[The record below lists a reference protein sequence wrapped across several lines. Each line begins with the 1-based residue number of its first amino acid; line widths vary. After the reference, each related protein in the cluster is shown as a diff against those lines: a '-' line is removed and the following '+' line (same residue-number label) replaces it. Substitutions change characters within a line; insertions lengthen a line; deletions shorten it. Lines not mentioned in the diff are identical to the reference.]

1 MSADKRILVVDDD
14 IRVRNALDRL
24 LSTWGYSVDLASDG
38 SEGWDKIAS
47 GGPAVVISDLRMPGL
62 DGLEL
67 LKRAREANCSAYF
80 IVLTGFGTI
89 RDAVE
94 ATKLGA
100 FNFLTKPVNPER
112 LQIELRNCF
121 DRSESDQQLE
131 IARRKLRDLG
141 VLGRLEGRS
150 PKMQEV
156 MSLISMAAP
165 SAASVLICGES
176 GTGKE
181 LAARTIHELSPYR
194 NSRFVAVNCAAI
206 PESLIESELFGHEKG
221 AFTGALQ
228 QRLGCF
234 ELAQGGTLLLDE
246 IGDMPALAQ
255 AKLLRVLED
264 GKVRRLGGSAE
275 VRVAVRVL
283 AATNKVPEDAVKN
296 GQLRS
301 DLFFRLNVVR
311 ITMPPLRE
319 RLEDLETLSTALLED
334 LNRKHERAVQWIDPE
349 ALKLML
355 GYPWPGNIREL
366 RNTLERSLLTCSGS
380 VITPH
385 DLPPFVKGEGERTVH
400 DRSRFVPGI
409 SVAEVERRHILAT
422 LASTNQNKTKAAAM
436 LGITVKTLH
445 NKLKQYAKNP
455 HDDLGWPAWQI
466 LPTSFV
472 LPR

>member
-1 MSADKRILVVDDD
+1 MSADKRILVVEDDE
-14 IRVRNALDRL
+14 RVRTALHGL
-24 LSTWGYSVDLASDG
+24 LSSWGYSVEVAADG
-38 SEGWDKIAS
+38 TEGWEKIIAAK
-47 GGPAVVISDLRMPGL
+47 PAVVVSDLRMPGL

-67 LKRAREANCSAYF
+67 LKRARKADCNAYF
-80 IVLTGFGTI
+80 IVLSGFGTI

-112 LQIELRNCF
+112 LKIELRNCF
-121 DRSESDQQLE
+121 DRSESEKQLE
-131 IARRKLRDLG
+131 IAQRKLRDLG
-141 VLGRLEGRS
+141 VLGKLEGRS

-156 MSLISMAAP
+156 MSIISMVGP
-165 SAASVLICGES
+165 SRASVLICGES

-194 NSRFVAVNCAAI
+194 NSRFVALNCAAI

-221 AFTGALQ
+221 AFTGAIQ

-246 IGDMPALAQ
+246 IGDMPPLAQ

-275 VRVAVRVL
+275 VQVEVRVL

-319 RLEDLETLSTALLED
+319 RLEDFEMLSTALLES

-355 GYPWPGNIREL
+355 RYPWPGNIREL
-366 RNTLERSLLTCSGS
+366 RNTLERSILACSGS

-385 DLPPFVKGEGERTVH
+385 DLPPFLKGERQQPPH
-400 DRSRFVPGI
+400 DRFQFETGL

-422 LASTNQNKTKAAAM
+422 LASTDQNKTKAAAL
-436 LGITVKTLH
+436 LGITARTLH
-445 NKLKQYAKNP
+445 NKLKQYFKN
-455 HDDLGWPAWQI
+455 HHEDLG
-466 LPTSFV
+466 
-472 LPR
+472 

>member
-1 MSADKRILVVDDD
+1 MTEDKRILVVEDDE
-14 IRVRNALDRL
+14 RVRNALSSL
-24 LSTWGYSVDLASDG
+24 LSRWGYSVDLATDG
-38 SEGWDKIAS
+38 IEGLDKIVS
-47 GGPAVVISDLRMPGL
+47 GGPVVVISDMRMPGM

-67 LKRAREANCSAYF
+67 LKQARKANPNAHF

-94 ATKLGA
+94 ATKHGA
-100 FNFLTKPVNPER
+100 FNFLTKPVDPER

-121 DRSESDQQLE
+121 DRNESERQLE
-131 IARRKLRDLG
+131 IAHRKLRDLG
-141 VLGRLEGRS
+141 VLGRLDGRS

-156 MSLISMAAP
+156 MSIISMVAP

-181 LAARTIHELSPYR
+181 LAARTLHELSPYR
-194 NSRFVAVNCAAI
+194 NSRFVALNCAAI
-206 PESLIESELFGHEKG
+206 PDSLIESELFGHEKG

-246 IGDMPALAQ
+246 IGDMPAIAQ

-264 GKVRRLGGSAE
+264 GKVRRLGGSSE
-275 VRVAVRVL
+275 IQVVIRVL

-301 DLFFRLNVVR
+301 DLFYRLNVVR

-319 RLEDLETLSTALLED
+319 RLEDLEPLSSALLED
-334 LNRKHERAVQWIDPE
+334 LNQRHGRTVRWIDPD

-355 GYPWPGNIREL
+355 RYSWPGNIREL
-366 RNTLERSLLTCSGS
+366 RNTLERAVLICSGN
-380 VITPH
+380 VIRPC
-385 DLPPFVKGEGERTVH
+385 DLPPFLRAGIDRPAQEGLRIAPSLSLE
-400 DRSRFVPGI
+400 
-409 SVAEVERRHILAT
+409 EVERRHILET
-422 LASTNQNKTKAAAM
+422 LATTNQNKTKAAAI
-436 LGITVKTLH
+436 LGITVRTLH
-445 NKLKQYAKNP
+445 NKLKEVLRKN
-455 HDDLGWPAWQI
+455 
-466 LPTSFV
+466 FV
-472 LPR
+472 KGAF

>member
-1 MSADKRILVVDDD
+1 
-14 IRVRNALDRL
+14 
-24 LSTWGYSVDLASDG
+24 
-38 SEGWDKIAS
+38 
-47 GGPAVVISDLRMPGL
+47 
-62 DGLEL
+62 
-67 LKRAREANCSAYF
+67 
-80 IVLTGFGTI
+80 
-89 RDAVE
+89 
-94 ATKLGA
+94 
-100 FNFLTKPVNPER
+100 
-112 LQIELRNCF
+112 
-121 DRSESDQQLE
+121 
-131 IARRKLRDLG
+131 
-141 VLGRLEGRS
+141 
-150 PKMQEV
+150 MQEV
-156 MSLISMAAP
+156 MSIIGMAAP

-246 IGDMPALAQ
+246 IGDMPILAQ

-319 RLEDLETLSTALLED
+319 RLEDLETLSAALLED

-349 ALKLML
+349 ALKLLL
-355 GYPWPGNIREL
+355 GYSWPGNIREL
-366 RNTLERSLLTCSGS
+366 RNTLERSVLTCSGS

-385 DLPPFVKGEGERTVH
+385 DLPPFLNGEGERSVH
-400 DRSRFVPGI
+400 DRFRFVPGI

-422 LASTNQNKTKAAAM
+422 LASTNQNKTKAAAV
-436 LGITVKTLH
+436 LGITVRTLH

-455 HDDLGWPAWQI
+455 HDDLG
-466 LPTSFV
+466 
-472 LPR
+472 

>member
-1 MSADKRILVVDDD
+1 MNGGKRILVVEDDE
-14 IRVRNALDRL
+14 RVRSALHGL
-24 LSTWGYSVDLASDG
+24 LSGWGYSVDLATDG
-38 SEGWDKIAS
+38 VEGLDKIIS
-47 GGPAVVISDLRMPGL
+47 GGPVVVISDLRMPGM

-67 LKRAREANCSAYF
+67 LKQARKANPNAHF

-94 ATKLGA
+94 ATKHGA
-100 FNFLTKPVNPER
+100 FNFLTKPVDPER

-121 DRSESDQQLE
+121 DRYESERQLE
-131 IARRKLRDLG
+131 IAHRKLRYLG

-156 MSLISMAAP
+156 MSIINMVAP

-194 NSRFVAVNCAAI
+194 NRRFVALNCAAI
-206 PESLIESELFGHEKG
+206 PDSLIESELFGHEKG

-246 IGDMPALAQ
+246 IGDMPANAQ

-264 GKVRRLGGSAE
+264 GKIRRLGGASE
-275 VRVAVRVL
+275 IQVVVRVI
-283 AATNKVPEDAVKN
+283 AATNKVPEDAVKI
-296 GQLRS
+296 GQLRT

-319 RLEDLETLSTALLED
+319 RLEDLETLSSALLED
-334 LNRKHERAVQWIDPE
+334 LNRRHERTVRWIDPD

-355 GYPWPGNIREL
+355 HHSWPGNIREL
-366 RNTLERSLLTCSGS
+366 RNTLERAALICSGN
-380 VITPH
+380 VITPR
-385 DLPPFVKGEGERTVH
+385 DLPSFLQGEVEPPGH
-400 DRSRFVPGI
+400 AQLGIVPGLT
-409 SVAEVERRHILAT
+409 VAEVERRHILGT
-422 LASTNQNKTKAAAM
+422 LASTDQNKTKAAAI
-436 LGITVKTLH
+436 LGINVRTLH
-445 NKLKQYAKNP
+445 NKLKQYAKN
-455 HDDLGWPAWQI
+455 
-466 LPTSFV
+466 
-472 LPR
+472 R